1 MEPFISLHHILPRL
15 EESPFTQPI
24 NWTIK
29 KGEIWTVLGNNGSGK
44 SVLTDTIRG
53 RWQLDEGEIRYHFY
67 DRLKQQDPKKYFGP
81 TQLIKLISFESAHS
95 VSKFKGM
102 YYQQRFN
109 SQDADLSPFVSEL
122 FPGESE
128 KKETARQIIRLL
140 KIEKLLNQRLIE
152 LSSGELRKL
161 VIAKTLLT
169 KPQLLIIDNTFAGLD
184 SDARKLINE
193 IFPLLKNQG
202 IQLIFLAPSIP
213 DVPNCTTHILEI
225 TEGKIAVTIKT
236 KRELNAEKIPTQ
248 HELTKVNWDLIPSDS
263 TANFDELVEMKD
275 IKISYGTRI
284 INSEINWKVKTGEKW
299 ALLGSN
305 GSGKSTL
312 LSYIF
317 ADNPQAY
324 AKNLSL
330 FGHRR
335 GTGES
340 IWDIKK
346 HIGFISSELYLY
358 YRKNLACLEIVESG
372 FFDSIGLYRKCN
384 SEQQQTATYILD
396 KLGLAHL
403 GKRSFLKIS
412 SGEQRLVLFVRAL
425 VKNPDLLVLD
435 EPFQGLD
442 ETNKQRCTSIIESY
456 CSQARKS
463 LIFVS
468 HYREEIPACVNKFM
482 ELKKHTYKSKK
493 IHYQ

>member
-1 MEPFISLHHILPRL
+1 MKPFISLNHILPRL
-15 EESPFTQPI
+15 PESPFIQPVNWQI
-24 NWTIK
+24 NED
-29 KGEIWTVLGNNGSGK
+29 EIWTILGNNGSGK
-44 SVLTDTIRG
+44 SLLADTVRG
-53 RWQLDEGEIRYHFY
+53 RWLLDKGKIQYHFY
-67 DRLKQQDPKKYFGP
+67 EKLKQQHPKKYNGP

-109 SQDADLSPFVSEL
+109 SQDADLAPFVSEL
-122 FPGESE
+122 FEGDNEN
-128 KKETARQIIRLL
+128 KKTIQRIIRLL

-161 VIAKTLLT
+161 VIAKAMLAE
-169 KPQLLIIDNTFAGLD
+169 PRLLIIDNTYAGLD
-184 SDARKLINE
+184 PDARSLVNE
-193 IFPLLKNQG
+193 IFPLLNKQG
-202 IQLIFLAPSIP
+202 TQLIFLAPSIL
-213 DVPNCTTHILEI
+213 DVPECTTHILKI
-225 TEGKIAVTIKT
+225 TDGIVTDISQT
-236 KRELNAEKIPTQ
+236 EESTRGEELLTQ
-248 HELTKVNWDLIPSDS
+248 SKLPKVNWNLVSS
-263 TANFDELVEMKD
+263 SSSSGFEEMVEMRD
-275 IKISYGTRI
+275 IKIHYGDRVV
-284 INSEINWKVKTGEKW
+284 NSGINWQVKTGEKW

-346 HIGFISSELYLY
+346 RIGFISSEMYLY
-358 YRKNLACLEIVESG
+358 YRKNLSCLEIAESG
-372 FFDSIGLYRKCN
+372 FFDSIGLCRKCN
-384 SEQQQTATYILD
+384 SQQQQTAAYILNT
-396 KLGLAHL
+396 LGLAHL
-403 GKRSFLKIS
+403 AKRSFLKIS
-412 SGEQRLVLFVRAL
+412 SGEQRMVLFARAL

-442 ETNKQRCTSIIESY
+442 ENNKQRCTAIIESY
-456 CSQARKS
+456 CSQTRKS

-468 HYREEIPACVNKFM
+468 HYRQEIPSCVDKFM
-482 ELKKHTYKSKK
+482 QLKGNSNNNGIMRSK
-493 IHYQ
+493 